1 MVEEFISNRI
11 DRIVRDMKIIRQ
23 PTTVG
28 YIVVKASVLIKNE
41 KEFFFFFFL
50 RFDSFPYLISGNEL
64 NHVELYEILFVIRFE
79 NDVN

>member
-41 KEFFFFFFL
+41 KKFFFFFFTF
-50 RFDSFPYLISGNEL
+50 RFFLYLISGNEL

>member
-1 MVEEFISNRI
+1 
-11 DRIVRDMKIIRQ
+11 MKIIRQ

-41 KEFFFFFFL
+41 KELFFFYVD

>member
-41 KEFFFFFFL
+41 KEFFFFFL
-50 RFDSFPYLISGNEL
+50 YFDSFPYLISGNEL
-64 NHVELYEILFVIRFE
+64 NHVELYEILFVNRFE

>member
-23 PTTVG
+23 PTTIG

-41 KEFFFFFFL
+41 KEFFFL

-64 NHVELYEILFVIRFE
+64 NHVELYEILFVNRFE